1 MEDVSVGPATD
12 CSVRIV
18 GTERKS
24 DLGIE
29 ISCGRIRNE
38 AADFE
43 GTICHYVSGT
53 RKVTWNGPVSTT
65 SDEGWDLKT
74 SEERISRRENESAA
88 TWKIR
93 LATWPKLTGKRSP
106 RLRISFETAASFP
119 AVSVFRW
126 DFDWVGP
133 TRVSRRYRGETPLI
147 PPSFFRSSFGK
158 KIKNERRQW
167 PYRADTRSRNNNHG
181 NVVRPSVRPPRLRT
195 VFAHRSPLCRVII
208 YPIRGY
214 SLACPEP
221 DGPFETQTRLMCVTR
236 QNG

>member
-43 GTICHYVSGT
+43 GTICHFVSGT
-53 RKVTWNGPVSTT
+53 RRVTWNGPVSTT
-65 SDEGWDLKT
+65 SDEGRDLKT

-88 TWKIR
+88 TWEIR

-158 KIKNERRQW
+158 KNKKRTPAMAVPRGHAIAQQQSRQ
-167 PYRADTRSRNNNHG
+167 RCSA
-181 NVVRPSVRPPRLRT
+181 VRPSAEITNCVCAPVAVMPRYYL
-195 VFAHRSPLCRVII
+195 
-208 YPIRGY
+208 
-214 SLACPEP
+214 P
-221 DGPFETQTRLMCVTR
+221 DSRL
-236 QNG
+236 